1 MKIALAWMFVAMAV
15 YFLFRAIALDNRLW
29 GKRRGG
35 APRWMVW
42 IPPSR
47 WRNLGQ
53 DTDAGGHRRRAS
65 TRAIGFA
72 ILFGVLA
79 LALTQF

>member
-1 MKIALAWMFVAMAV
+1 MKIMLAWMFAAMAV
-15 YFLFRAIALDNRLW
+15 YFMFRAIALDNRLW

-35 APRWMVW
+35 GPRWMVW

-53 DTDAGGHRRRAS
+53 YTEAGDHTRGAS
-65 TRAIGFA
+65 NRAIGFA

-79 LALTQF
+79 LILTQF